1 MTSLADAAATLQV
14 VVPGFLAMRTFY
26 WLAFPTKRSDLE
38 LVLWSL
44 VWSVALWWL
53 AGRLIP
59 PPADATASNLDTIF
73 LAAALGVIGGAVAA
87 AAWTA
92 AAARWDS
99 VRRQV
104 SSTAWDSVMMPT
116 KDGAFYQVHLND
128 GSTVLGWLYTAAYS
142 AATDDPDIYLSGAAF
157 VIDGE
162 EVALDGVEGIL
173 IPRSS
178 IAMAVRFAPVPVW
191 HVAAS

>member
-14 VVPGFLAMRTFY
+14 VVPGFLATRVFY

-44 VWSVALWWL
+44 VWSVVLWWAAAL
-53 AGRLIP
+53 VIQP
-59 PPADATASNLDTIF
+59 PVGESASNLGTIA
-73 LAAALGVIGGAVAA
+73 LAATLGLVGGAVAA
-87 AAWTA
+87 LGWNQAAK
-92 AAARWDS
+92 RWGG

-104 SSTAWDSVMMPT
+104 SSTAWDSVMMPA
-116 KDGAFYQVHLND
+116 KDGAFYQVHLTD
-128 GSTVLGWLYTAAYS
+128 GSTVLGWLFTAAYS
-142 AATDDPDIYLSGAAF
+142 AAADDPDLYLAGASF

-162 EVALDGVEGIL
+162 EVALDDVDGIL

-178 IAMAVRFAPVPVW
+178 IAMVVRFSPLATT
-191 HVAAS
+191 